1 MTAVHETA
9 YPRMRSSL
17 TDTELQALYTPTPDD
32 LAFIERATKST
43 VAAFGG
49 LLLLKTFQRLGYFL
63 AFDDVP
69 PRLLRHLATATGV
82 LLPHDCLQQYEQR
95 GFRKWHLPLI
105 RHYLGVTAFS
115 DGGRRVVVG
124 AMLEASRSKDILA
137 DIINVGIEAL
147 VQARYE
153 LPAFSM
159 LRRAAQKARAQINH
173 GYYHQVDATL
183 DDVQR
188 AMIQRLLSQGDQVGS
203 SPWQRLK
210 REPKRPTTKQIRE
223 HLAHVRWLQSL
234 NTARHALDGIPET
247 KLQRFADEA
256 RALDI
261 ARMQEAQAAKRLTLA
276 VTLIRVR
283 TAQALDDLAE
293 MCIRLLHK
301 FHHKAKEALDDYRDQ
316 HQEQTEALISLLS
329 QLVSGWQQSA
339 TAEERL
345 RTIGAVLGE
354 DVDPI
359 RERCEAYLAY
369 AGNNYLPFLL
379 PLVRPHRKLL

>member
-9 YPRMRSSL
+9 YPRMRSAL
-17 TDTELQALYTPTPDD
+17 TDTELQDLYTPTPDD
-32 LAFIERATKST
+32 LTFIERATKSP

-63 AFDDVP
+63 SFDEVP

-105 RHYLGVTAFS
+105 RHHMGITAFS

-124 AMLEASRSKDILA
+124 AMLDASRSKDILT

-147 VQARYE
+147 VHARYE
-153 LPAFSM
+153 LPVFST

-173 GYYHQVDATL
+173 GYYHQVHAAL

-188 AMIQRLLSQGDQVGS
+188 ATIHRLLSRDDQEGA

-210 REPKRPTTKQIRE
+210 REPKRPTTKRLRD
-223 HLAHVRWLQSL
+223 HLAHVRWLQAL

-261 ARMQEAQAAKRLTLA
+261 ARMQETHAAKRLTLA

-293 MCIRLLHK
+293 MFIRLMHK
-301 FHHKAKEALDDYRDQ
+301 FHHKAKEALDEYRDQ
-316 HQEQTEALISLLS
+316 HQEQTDA
-329 QLVSGWQQSA
+329 LVSWSGRCLQS
-339 TAEERL
+339 L
-345 RTIGAVLGE
+345 KL
-354 DVDPI
+354 
-359 RERCEAYLAY
+359 L
-369 AGNNYLPFLL
+369 YLPQD
-379 PLVRPHRKLL
+379 KEQ